1 MTTLWLIHIWLVCRY
16 TINSFRD
23 LHQIAVRVLIS
34 CFPSLNN
41 SLVLSGQSIPLSL
54 HPLRSTLFSHQ
65 QCVII
70 FERAKAQNR
79 GKDGLIIPEVGSM
92 STLFFFSASTR
103 RYRVWCSMF
112 WALASLLGQLSYHL
126 IGLWYTA
133 NKHLQRVLHVCFGFG
148 QSSLRT
154 DDNMHT
160 NTLFVT

>member
-92 STLFFFSASTR
+92 STPFFFFSLNSKISSMMQYVLSSGLFTR
-103 RYRVWCSMF
+103 S
-112 WALASLLGQLSYHL
+112 ALVSSDQPVVHCQQAFTARAPCLLWFRSVLL
-126 IGLWYTA
+126 A
-133 NKHLQRVLHVCFGFG
+133 NRW
-148 QSSLRT
+148 
-154 DDNMHT
+154 
-160 NTLFVT
+160 